1 MKKGNIALVV
11 LTIVVIVL
19 LFLFGISQILAFA
32 LRGGSAPRE
41 SRQRVISGTGV
52 TRTLTGGDQRVS
64 MPRENYVGVVNVFGV
79 IEGQMASTPFG
90 APQSYQHMA
99 TLEFIDIMMQD
110 DNNVGLLLNINS
122 PGGTVYEAEQLLE
135 KLQAYQSATRRP
147 VWAYMHHLGASAG
160 YLIATPADRI
170 YANRNTLTGS
180 LGVII
185 SGYDL
190 SGLYDLLGIRY
201 YSITSGYYKDMSSPS
216 ERQLLIFQGII
227 DEIYERIIDTVANER
242 GMPIDEV
249 RELADGR
256 IFSGQQAFAY
266 GLIDGISSFEAMRD
280 EMDRE
285 LGGVRFYSPEII
297 TSTFATF
304 FSRVE
309 EIVPRSDAQIGLDL
323 VERFGRGVPMMY
335 ADFWSH

>member
-1 MKKGNIALVV
+1 MKKGNIVLVV
-11 LTIVVIVL
+11 ITIIVIVV
-19 LFLFGISQILAFA
+19 LFLFGISQIIAFA

-41 SRQRVISGTGV
+41 PRGRVSTGTGV

-64 MPRENYVGVVNVFGV
+64 MPREDYVGVVNVFGV
-79 IEGQMASTPFG
+79 IEGQMLSTPFG
-90 APQSYQHMA
+90 TPQSYQHMA

-122 PGGTVYEAEQLLE
+122 PGGTVYEGEQLLE
-135 KLQAYQSATRRP
+135 KLQEYQRVTRRP
-147 VWAYMHHLGASAG
+147 IWAYMHHLGASAA

-180 LGVII
+180 LGVMIA
-185 SGYDL
+185 GYDL

-201 YSITSGYYKDMSSPS
+201 YTVTSGYYKDMSSPS
-216 ERQLLIFQGII
+216 ERQLLVFQQII
-227 DEIYERIIDTVANER
+227 DEIYERLIDTVARER
-242 GMPIDEV
+242 GIPIEEV
-249 RELADGR
+249 RALADGR
-256 IFSGQQAFAY
+256 IFSSQQALNY
-266 GLIDGISSFEAMRD
+266 GLIDGISSFEVMRD
-280 EMDRE
+280 AMDRE

-297 TSTFATF
+297 TSTLATL

-335 ADFWSH
+335 MEFLD